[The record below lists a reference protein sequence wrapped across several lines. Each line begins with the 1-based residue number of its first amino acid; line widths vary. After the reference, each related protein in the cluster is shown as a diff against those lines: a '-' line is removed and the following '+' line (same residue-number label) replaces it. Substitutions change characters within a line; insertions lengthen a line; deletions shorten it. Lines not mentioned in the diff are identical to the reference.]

1 MAYHM
6 AGCSTQGMLRR
17 IIAQIER
24 TVLGPLLSAG
34 PFGFQPEIWGDLV
47 LVASAGFWSLV
58 MVRQSRHA
66 PDYPS
71 FPLGTYKAGLCTL
84 SSQFQISTLLAGTS
98 SGEVMLNIPL
108 PCVIWN
114 KATAI
119 W

>member
-1 MAYHM
+1 MCCNSDW
-6 AGCSTQGMLRR
+6 GR
-17 IIAQIER
+17 
-24 TVLGPLLSAG
+24 AG

-84 SSQFQISTLLAGTS
+84 CLQCLKGALLLCKPQ
-98 SGEVMLNIPL
+98 VL
-108 PCVIWN
+108 C
-114 KATAI
+114 
-119 W
+119 